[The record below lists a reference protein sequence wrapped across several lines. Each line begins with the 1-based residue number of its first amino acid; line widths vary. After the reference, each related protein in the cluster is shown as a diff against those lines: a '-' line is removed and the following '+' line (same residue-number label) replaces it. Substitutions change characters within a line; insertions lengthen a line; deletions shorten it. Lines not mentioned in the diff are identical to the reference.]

1 MMKETLGLG
10 EQWKQ
15 LATFLNH
22 LMVFVNDK
30 IGRQNIELDFHSN
43 ARQTN
48 EDLNNPSS
56 RLEIN
61 TKLKVGLPQHP
72 TSSAC
77 STSNSFC
84 INAMPKT
91 FFFYQWW
98 SSTHIL
104 TLDLF
109 FPQSFI
115 LFAS

>member
-10 EQWKQ
+10 EQRKQ

-91 FFFYQWW
+91 FFL
-98 SSTHIL
+98 SMVVLNTHFDSGFI
-104 TLDLF
+104 

-115 LFAS
+115 VFAS